1 MNDRHRRVKKL
12 QLQECNRILEWGALQ
27 AIKKQHP
34 DVEAETFA
42 EAIKIVSE
50 KFSEALAVSNDWWED
65 E

>member
-27 AIKKQHP
+27 ATKKQYTG
-34 DVEAETFA
+34 VEAQTFS

-50 KFSEALAVSNDWWED
+50 KSAQALAVSNDW
-65 E
+65 

>member
-1 MNDRHRRVKKL
+1 MNNRHRRVKKL

-34 DVEAETFA
+34 GVEAETFS
-42 EAIKIVSE
+42 EAIKIVSA
-50 KFSEALAVSNDWWED
+50 EALAVSNDWWED

>member
-27 AIKKQHP
+27 ALKKQYP
-34 DVEAETFA
+34 SMEAETFA
-42 EAIKIVSE
+42 EAIKIAPAE
-50 KFSEALAVSNDWWED
+50 ELAVSNDWWED